1 MIDYDDLLDANEDDD
16 YGDQFDPTADP
27 PELADLDAL
36 DEMLRRVSRIQAN
49 EARLNDAAKR
59 RIEEIQ
65 QRRDDLLSG
74 LARKR
79 DWYERSIA
87 GFAQE
92 HFSRQPDKIRTV
104 KVLHG
109 DIKRRPVKAKVADA
123 PVSVIEGLAEA
134 WPQFVRR
141 PDPEIAKTVV
151 AKECEPGELV
161 WSVPGPDGQALH
173 QAVVV
178 AVDEATGEITRTP
191 VPGLMLLVANADKI
205 TWATR

>member
-1 MIDYDDLLDANEDDD
+1 MIDYDDLLDATEDDD

-59 RIEEIQ
+59 QIEEIQ

-87 GFAQE
+87 GFAAE
-92 HFSRQPDKIRTV
+92 HFARQPDKIRTV

-151 AKECEPGELV
+151 AKECEPGDQVGVEA
-161 WSVPGPDGQALH
+161 DGITLH
-173 QAVVV
+173 QAVHV
-178 AVDEATGEITRTP
+178 AVDEATGEVTRTP
-191 VPGLMLLVANADKI
+191 VPGLLLMVATADKI